1 MPDDAFA
8 IVAAGWPRLC
18 RGEASS
24 SFWSSTSSCE
34 NEPFD
39 FRRYSSAR
47 RALDA
52 YAAFHAAFN
61 ASPDARYLVFAPNQ
75 YGLGNRLRA
84 MKSALLVAM
93 LTGRVFR
100 VRWED
105 PWPLADF
112 VQHERIDW
120 RLPDGGGDDDE
131 DSSLLCLPFGPDG
144 GAAKGCTPHLRALQT
159 ADLNAQ
165 YPARTLE
172 VRVFTDLYIYLQ
184 ANPHY
189 ASALAAFEV
198 ECPNRMGCVL
208 PYLFRPQPALRAQL
222 DELLP
227 RPGYFAVQVRNRLW
241 RQEAIKLRASNAAS
255 RVVGCLGR
263 WVPPD
268 ADVFFTADEDEL
280 YPHARELWGERLT
293 EQSGGVYAPWAAGT
307 AVTADSLGD
316 GEREAVRKAFV
327 DWFAIQG
334 AGFIVYT
341 TGSSFGKT
349 AAEASAAPNVDV
361 GHARCTLA
369 EQSAPAPEEIAADF
383 TRAVS
388 YEANVP
394 R

>member
-1 MPDDAFA
+1 MRRRLRHRRG
-8 IVAAGWPRLC
+8 GWPRLC
-18 RGEASS
+18 RGESS
-24 SFWSSTSSCE
+24 SFWAPRRPARTSRSI
-34 NEPFD
+34 
-39 FRRYSSAR
+39 SAATAR
-47 RALDA
+47 RAA
-52 YAAFHAAFN
+52 RSTPAAFHAAF
-61 ASPDARYLVFAPNQ
+61 ASPTLPYLVFAPNQ

-100 VRWED
+100 ALDD

-144 GAAKGCTPHLRALQT
+144 GAARLHAHLRALQT
-159 ADLNAQ
+159 ADLNAHTRR
-165 YPARTLE
+165 ARSRCASSPT
-172 VRVFTDLYIYLQ
+172 FTFTCRPTRTTRRRSPPLTPSAQ
-184 ANPHY
+184 TGWV
-189 ASALAAFEV
+189 ASH
-198 ECPNRMGCVL
+198 
-208 PYLFRPQPALRAQL
+208 LFRRSGAARAARRAPAAAG
-222 DELLP
+222 LL
-227 RPGYFAVQVRNRLW
+227 AVQVRNRLW
-241 RQEAIKLRASNAAS
+241 RQEAMKLRAPNAAS

-263 WVPPD
+263 WVRD

-383 TRAVS
+383 TRAIQ
-388 YEANVP
+388 YDGNVP